1 MKESQPSLIY
11 GFLVVIS
18 IVFGPICFLVQGS
31 SASPIEKFIYAI
43 SFFPLG
49 LLAIQVRYL
58 EGKRGLMKMPDSA
71 DRGKE
76 IQAWTQQHL
85 RLVVFGVV
93 SALLAAM
100 LFAWIIFIRM
110 PART

>member
-1 MKESQPSLIY
+1 MKKSQPSLIY

-18 IVFGPICFLVQGS
+18 IIFGPICFLVRGS
-31 SASPIEKFIYAI
+31 STSPLEKFMYAI

-58 EGKRGLMKMPDSA
+58 EGKRDLMKMPDSG
-71 DRGKE
+71 DRENE
-76 IQAWTQQHL
+76 IQAWTQQHM
-85 RLVVFGVV
+85 RLIAFGVAG
-93 SALLAAM
+93 ALLAAM
-100 LFAWIIFIRM
+100 LFAWIIFVRM